1 MENGK
6 TILIID
12 DDEDFASA
20 LRKILAT
27 AGYHILTAG
36 DAKEGMNVLETT
48 HPDLILLDVMMEQ
61 YDDGFTMCSAIKH
74 DDRLKD
80 IPVIIVTAVT
90 EVTGLK
96 FDPATDGEY
105 LEAEALLRKP
115 IKPDELL
122 GKIAELI

>member
-1 MENGK
+1 MKNGK

-61 YDDGFTMCSAIKH
+61 YDDGFTMCSAIK
-74 DDRLKD
+74 
-80 IPVIIVTAVT
+80 
-90 EVTGLK
+90 
-96 FDPATDGEY
+96 
-105 LEAEALLRKP
+105 
-115 IKPDELL
+115 
-122 GKIAELI
+122 